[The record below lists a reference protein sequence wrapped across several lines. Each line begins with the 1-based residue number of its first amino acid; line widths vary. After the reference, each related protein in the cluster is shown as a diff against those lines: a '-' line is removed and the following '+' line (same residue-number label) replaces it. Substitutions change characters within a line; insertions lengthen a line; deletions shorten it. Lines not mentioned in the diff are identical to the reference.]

1 MYIPGEPEKFG
12 NVFGWDEVN
21 NHVNNTRPSFD
32 GMRLVYDKN
41 PLPPTEFKYVS
52 RWLRKGATLVI
63 NNVDQIDP
71 VMGTFNQLLGKDLNT
86 TINTNCYASHP
97 YRQGFD
103 THFDRHDVFILQTE
117 GEKSWAV
124 FPPTRK
130 YPLHHQAT
138 TKDDPPTDDPYIEQ
152 MLSPGDVL
160 YIPRGHWH
168 SAVAV
173 TPSVHL
179 TVGPQSRSEC
189 EFLSWL
195 ATQVMES
202 EDEFR
207 RDFPIADSSLFGG
220 SRDSS
225 ELLEALEAFRNR
237 VIGVLSDE
245 RLAETFIRFVMTM
258 NPIKRVHTL
267 QRDWVLKD
275 KLKPETQFRIVSAQK
290 LIIRYDTET
299 QYAKLF
305 IRGHVV
311 NLEGIPER
319 LLTDLFNDQGAVVS
333 GGLLTRN
340 CPEVDWEKISEV
352 LIELHH
358 LGLIEL
364 VEEGD

>member
-1 MYIPGEPEKFG
+1 
-12 NVFGWDEVN
+12 
-21 NHVNNTRPSFD
+21 
-32 GMRLVYDKN
+32 
-41 PLPPTEFKYVS
+41 
-52 RWLRKGATLVI
+52 
-63 NNVDQIDP
+63 
-71 VMGTFNQLLGKDLNT
+71 
-86 TINTNCYASHP
+86 
-97 YRQGFD
+97 
-103 THFDRHDVFILQTE
+103 
-117 GEKSWAV
+117 
-124 FPPTRK
+124 
-130 YPLHHQAT
+130 
-138 TKDDPPTDDPYIEQ
+138 
-152 MLSPGDVL
+152 
-160 YIPRGHWH
+160 
-168 SAVAV
+168 
-173 TPSVHL
+173 
-179 TVGPQSRSEC
+179 
-189 EFLSWL
+189 
-195 ATQVMES
+195 MES

-340 CPEVDWEKISEV
+340 CPELTGRRYRKSLSSSTIWASSSWWRR
-352 LIELHH
+352 
-358 LGLIEL
+358 GLTKHGTLQHFRSVPLQPRLWSIAS
-364 VEEGD
+364 G